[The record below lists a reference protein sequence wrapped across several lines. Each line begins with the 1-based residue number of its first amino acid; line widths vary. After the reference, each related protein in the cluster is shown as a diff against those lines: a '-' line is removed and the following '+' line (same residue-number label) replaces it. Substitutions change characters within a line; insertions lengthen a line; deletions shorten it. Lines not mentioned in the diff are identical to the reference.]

1 MCSHMHILLMCIPIS
16 VTMLYRLSEAQKA
29 GQPAHE
35 DMSDMVA
42 EHAVGGTMHDHN
54 CTHLVFF
61 HSFSLPHSLSLS
73 LPVSLSLNLNL
84 SLLGAASHQKEE
96 SRKER
101 R

>member
-1 MCSHMHILLMCIPIS
+1 
-16 VTMLYRLSEAQKA
+16 MLYRLSEAQKA

-61 HSFSLPHSLSLS
+61 HSFSLPHSLTLTLSPSLTLSLS